1 MRSWGWGPPVGISAL
16 IRRGRETKVGVFNG
30 LPFSSYFLPLF
41 PPPSLNFPSLSC
53 LPLILLPPTPPHPL
67 WPRRGHVR
75 TKQAREELSAG
86 SMSEA
91 LWSWTSG
98 LQSCENSV
106 SVVEAIWSV
115 AFRYSSLNWLRCLF
129 IDLLL
134 PNRNWA
140 LEGRDDYFL
149 LTAYNPRA

>member
-30 LPFSSYFLPLF
+30 LPFSSYFFPLF
-41 PPPSLNFPSLSC
+41 PPPSLNFPSLSS
-53 LPLILLPPTPPHPL
+53 LPLILLPPPPP
-67 WPRRGHVR
+67 PTSDQG
-75 TKQAREELSAG
+75 
-86 SMSEA
+86 EA
-91 LWSWTSG
+91 MWRQNKPGRSSQQDPCLRHFDLG
-98 LQSCENSV
+98 LPAQSCENSV

>member
-1 MRSWGWGPPVGISAL
+1 MRAGPPLGISAL
-16 IRRGRETKVGVFNG
+16 IRRGTETKLGVFNP
-30 LPFSSYFLPLF
+30 LPFSSYFFLLF
-41 PPPSLNFPSLSC
+41 PPPSLTFPSLSS

-75 TKQAREELSAG
+75 TKQARKELSAG
-86 SMSEA
+86 TTSEV

-115 AFRYSSLNWLRCLF
+115 VFCYSSLNWLRRLF

-140 LEGRDDYFL
+140 LEDRDDYFL
-149 LTAYNPRA
+149 LIAYNPRA